1 MGIWVVTSRD
11 FEPAGAGLA
20 GYGQG
25 GEGGL
30 KKRRSRRWPTQSPLV
45 EGRESRS
52 FASAL
57 NKLCA

>member
-1 MGIWVVTSRD
+1 VTSRD
-11 FEPAGAGLA
+11 FEAAGAGLA

-30 KKRRSRRWPTQSPLV
+30 RKRRSRRWPTQSPLV

-52 FASAL
+52 VASAL
-57 NKLCA
+57 NKLCT

>member
-1 MGIWVVTSRD
+1 MRIWVVTSRD
-11 FEPAGAGLA
+11 FEAAGAGRA

-25 GEGGL
+25 VEDAAEQEV
-30 KKRRSRRWPTQSPLV
+30 PPQSPLV